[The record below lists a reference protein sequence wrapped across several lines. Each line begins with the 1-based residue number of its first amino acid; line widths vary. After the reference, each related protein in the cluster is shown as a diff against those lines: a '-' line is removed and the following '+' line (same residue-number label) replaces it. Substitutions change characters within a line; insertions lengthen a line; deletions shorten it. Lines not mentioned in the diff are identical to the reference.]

1 MCRTVA
7 AADRPPTLHDV
18 ARRAGVHPA
27 TVSRALT
34 KPDMVAAQ
42 TRSIVLDAVEAV
54 GFVPNRSAR
63 QLVSGRTDAIGVIVP
78 DITNPYFAAIVQA
91 IQGDARRDDLAV
103 LIADTGADPD
113 EERRSL
119 STLSRQVDGIVAVT
133 PITDLAAATSPVVQV
148 NRRSRGVV
156 SVVVDQEAIARTAVD
171 HLVSLG
177 HTRIAVVRGPAAY
190 WSASRRDQAVE
201 RIEASGSADGVRI
214 ELLPPSAATFDGGRA
229 SFDAVARSEATAV
242 VAFNDLQAAGLLV
255 AAQAAG
261 HGVPGSLSVVGSDG
275 LALATM
281 TSPPLTTV
289 AAPLDDLGRTARQRL
304 ADLLGQQPGPMVT
317 TLQPHLVIGSTTAP
331 PTTSRPRTS
340 AVTAAPTPTATQQ
353 GSN

>member
-1 MCRTVA
+1 MA

-27 TVSRALT
+27 TVSRALS

-42 TRSIVLDAVEAV
+42 TRSIVLDAVAAV

-113 EERRSL
+113 EERRAL
-119 STLSRQVDGIVAVT
+119 ATLSRQVDGIVAVT
-133 PITDLAAATSPVVQV
+133 PITDLAAATRPVVQV
-148 NRRSRGVV
+148 NRQRRGVV
-156 SVVVDQEAIARTAVD
+156 SVVVDQEAIVVLAID
-171 HLVSLG
+171 HLAALG
-177 HTRIAVVRGPAAY
+177 HTAIAVVRGPAAY
-190 WSASRRDQAVE
+190 WSASRRDHAIA
-201 RIEASGSADGVRI
+201 RLTASASGAAVRI
-214 ELLPPSAATFDGGRA
+214 DLLPPSAATFEGGRA
-229 SFDAVARSEATAV
+229 AYEGVARSGATAA

-255 AAQAAG
+255 AAHEAG
-261 HGVPGSLSVVGSDG
+261 RSVPDSLSVVGSDG

-289 AAPLDDLGRTARQRL
+289 AAPLEDLGRTARQRL
-304 ADLLGQQPGPMVT
+304 ADLLAQGPGPTLT
-317 TLQPHLVIGSTTAP
+317 TLRPHLVVRATTAP
-331 PTTSRPRTS
+331 PTRPDRNRH
-340 AVTAAPTPTATQQ
+340 APGESPT
-353 GSN
+353 

>member
-1 MCRTVA
+1 MAVA
-7 AADRPPTLHDV
+7 HRPPTLHDV

-34 KPDMVAAQ
+34 KPDMVAAA
-42 TRSIVLDAVEAV
+42 TRTLVLEAVAAV

-91 IQGDARRDDLAV
+91 IQGDARNDDLAV

-113 EERRSL
+113 EERRAL
-119 STLSRQVDGIVAVT
+119 ATLSRQVDGLVAIT
-133 PITDLAAATSPVVQV
+133 PVTDLATATTPVVQV

-156 SVVVDQEAIARTAVD
+156 SVVVDQQAIVVTAVD
-171 HLVSLG
+171 HLAALG
-177 HTRIAVVRGPAAY
+177 HTEIAVVRGPAAY
-190 WSASRRDQAVE
+190 WSASRRDLAVGRLSSSASHRAL
-201 RIEASGSADGVRI
+201 RIG
-214 ELLPPSAATFDGGRA
+214 LLPPAAATFDGGR
-229 SFDAVARSEATAV
+229 DAFARLDGSGATAV

-255 AAQAAG
+255 AAHEAG
-261 HGVPGSLSVVGSDG
+261 RPVPASLSVVGSDG

-289 AAPLDDLGRTARQRL
+289 AAPLDELGRTARQRL
-304 ADLLGQQPGPMVT
+304 ADLLTGEPGPMVT
-317 TLQPHLVIGSTTAP
+317 TLQPRLVVRAT
-331 PTTSRPRTS
+331 
-340 AVTAAPTPTATQQ
+340 TAAPDRPRRHNRHQPGERTT
-353 GSN
+353 